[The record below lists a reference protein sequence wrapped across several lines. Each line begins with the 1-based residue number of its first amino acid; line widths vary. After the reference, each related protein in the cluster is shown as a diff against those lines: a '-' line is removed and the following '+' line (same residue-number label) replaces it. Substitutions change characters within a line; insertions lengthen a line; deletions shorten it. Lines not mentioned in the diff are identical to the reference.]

1 MTSSTDWRRW
11 ASSAP
16 GHFVGNA
23 LLGQTCVWP
32 ARYFFEELS
41 KKICDGSCG
50 TRQLGWRILDL
61 GLWRQ
66 GSCPLDDR
74 TIHAS
79 ARSGVGRCTRTPA
92 ITNTTPRTSFALGS
106 WARTTA
112 PMTVAVPHPDR
123 GQAAQREIW
132 SCHDVHWGRHGR
144 SRKSF
149 TEQRT
154 ATTEVEDCANKPAT
168 KVVVFQ
174 RLSVG

>member
-1 MTSSTDWRRW
+1 STDWRRW

-66 GSCPLDDR
+66 GSCPDNSCLG
-74 TIHAS
+74 A
-79 ARSGVGRCTRTPA
+79 VGRRPVHEDAGHHEYDAKNVLCAWQLGEDDGADDGCRS
-92 ITNTTPRTSFALGS
+92 TS
-106 WARTTA
+106 
-112 PMTVAVPHPDR
+112 
-123 GQAAQREIW
+123 
-132 SCHDVHWGRHGR
+132 
-144 SRKSF
+144 
-149 TEQRT
+149 
-154 ATTEVEDCANKPAT
+154 
-168 KVVVFQ
+168 
-174 RLSVG
+174 